1 VSWGWQVSA
10 FFAWSFC
17 KQEKEV
23 SFARSMVRSATDV
36 PFWSLSLAQ
45 VFHKSQTKKSCG
57 IKNEK
62 KIISKQK
69 FN

>member
-1 VSWGWQVSA
+1 VVSWGWQVSA

-45 VFHKSQTKKSCG
+45 VFHKSQTKK
-57 IKNEK
+57 KLWN
-62 KIISKQK
+62 QK
-69 FN
+69 RKENYL